1 MIIIKVKLFCFSGAL
16 ALSSIMSFTY
26 SLIDVMGVFKSCEMW
41 GMSSFLMFSY
51 CKLGWDDF
59 FNSYLISPTA
69 A

>member
-1 MIIIKVKLFCFSGAL
+1 
-16 ALSSIMSFTY
+16 
-26 SLIDVMGVFKSCEMW
+26 MW